1 MSEKHIGEV
10 VQVTGPVLDIRFPE
24 GELPAS
30 VNTLANEDLPL
41 FTPRN
46 QILLSNP
53 VNNNNDNPRIFLK
66 SILKP
71 LKGLEAV
78 FEYTFDKNIY
88 DYHWYTGQ
96 YDYTTIQGGSSKSFV
111 DDYLR
116 KYKQHTNYTLSTF
129 TLHIVRNSVTI
140 ISK

>member
-1 MSEKHIGEV
+1 MGGVYNTRLISYY
-10 VQVTGPVLDIRFPE
+10 PE
-24 GELPAS
+24 GDLPAS

-96 YDYTTIQGGSSKSFV
+96 YDYTTIQEEA
-111 DDYLR
+111 L
-116 KYKQHTNYTLSTF
+116 NL
-129 TLHIVRNSVTI
+129 L
-140 ISK
+140 